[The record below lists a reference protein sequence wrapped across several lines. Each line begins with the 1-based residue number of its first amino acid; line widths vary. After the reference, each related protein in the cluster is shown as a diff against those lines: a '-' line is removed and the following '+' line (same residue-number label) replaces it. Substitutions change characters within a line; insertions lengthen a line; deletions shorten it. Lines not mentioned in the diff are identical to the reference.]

1 MWRAAAGLA
10 AVGSLI
16 LVQVAMAG
24 PSAAIEGMITQPVFD
39 LRGGRALP
47 VPPSWGFI
55 DGFAQRVAM
64 IEVPSWPLPMPAPS
78 QQVFLWFVLLIASTA
93 LAVVTAAV
101 TGRRWAWNADAMR
114 GDRAVLTTMLVAPL
128 VVGILPQGLQRA
140 DTTHLAWVG
149 CIVIPLVP
157 ALLFQLTRHW
167 FRAPL
172 RGTWAAALGGGLVV
186 ALVVVAPIYTVRPYL
201 DRVAESA
208 GSPPPDEWS
217 LNRNGRNFWLGGSAI
232 TVAAQQLTEDL
243 DALSEPGQRLL
254 VGPADLS
261 RTPYS
266 DAYWYYIF
274 GDLTPATRYIEMDP
288 GIADAADSGLA
299 DDVGTADWIILSHVW
314 DAWDEANSSVE
325 PGSDRP
331 NEVLRQN
338 FCRYRSYGDSFE
350 LWQRR
355 PAEGCPDELPPT
367 PVETPPARD

>member
-1 MWRAAAGLA
+1 M
-10 AVGSLI
+10 
-16 LVQVAMAG
+16 
-24 PSAAIEGMITQPVFD
+24 
-39 LRGGRALP
+39 
-47 VPPSWGFI
+47 
-55 DGFAQRVAM
+55 
-64 IEVPSWPLPMPAPS
+64 
-78 QQVFLWFVLLIASTA
+78 
-93 LAVVTAAV
+93 
-101 TGRRWAWNADAMR
+101 
-114 GDRAVLTTMLVAPL
+114 
-128 VVGILPQGLQRA
+128 
-140 DTTHLAWVG
+140 
-149 CIVIPLVP
+149 C
-157 ALLFQLTRHW
+157 
-167 FRAPL
+167 
-172 RGTWAAALGGGLVV
+172 
-186 ALVVVAPIYTVRPYL
+186 
-201 DRVAESA
+201 
-208 GSPPPDEWS
+208 
-217 LNRNGRNFWLGGSAI
+217 RNFWLGGSAI